1 MEMVHAGM
9 KQTIVMIMLLFCDIR
24 EFQNVMEEQ
33 RGNMNEV
40 NFTAIW
46 PLNWDSSC
54 AQMEI

>member
-1 MEMVHAGM
+1 MVHAWM

-24 EFQNVMEEQ
+24 ELQNVMEEQ
-33 RGNMNEV
+33 RENMNEV

-46 PLNWDSSC
+46 PLNWDSSS